1 MNEQLTKNVVNASED
16 LAQTTDAAVKKP
28 KHLKLII
35 ICSVIVVVIAVA
47 FIFLFKSEF
56 DRVKEECLDI
66 AGMISGSG
74 DYFTIDTYPDHYKN
88 MDATLVALLSSDT
101 QEKALK
107 AIRHANEELGFNG
120 SLYSEMLE
128 TNALMGRQSEENDK
142 YKVSWKYHP
151 DEGLEVTYEKK

>member
-1 MNEQLTKNVVNASED
+1 MNEELTKNE
-16 LAQTTDAAVKKP
+16 AQLSDELTLTTDRAAKP

-35 ICSVIVVVIAVA
+35 ICCAIVAVIAVA

-66 AGMISGSG
+66 AGMISSG
-74 DYFTIDTYPDHYKN
+74 DDDYFTIDTYPDSYKN
-88 MDATLVALLSSDT
+88 MDAYLVALLSSDT
-101 QEKALK
+101 QDKALE
-107 AIRHANEELGFNG
+107 AIKHANKELGFNG
-120 SLYSEMLE
+120 SLYYEMLE